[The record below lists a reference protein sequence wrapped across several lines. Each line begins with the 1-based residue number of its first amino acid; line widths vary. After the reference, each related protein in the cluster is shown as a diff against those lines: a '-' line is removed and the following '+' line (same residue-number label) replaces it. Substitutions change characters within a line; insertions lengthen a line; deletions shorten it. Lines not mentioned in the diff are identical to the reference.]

1 LFLHI
6 IVVIGIIAMIAIIV
20 IIIVVIVTVVV
31 IGFGIAIITISS
43 PLACPQLQFLPSL
56 CPISRKSVQQ
66 QKR

>member
-1 LFLHI
+1 
-6 IVVIGIIAMIAIIV
+6 MIAIIV